1 MSRQAIKI
9 YSIINEIYA
18 KTIVTQTLKNE
29 SENPFELQI
38 FLNNNIDYI
47 FSSFT
52 AKIGDSIEV
61 KSKVIQKSKAQEKY
75 SDSIASGNAAI
86 FVSKDPT
93 DSNMIINMGNIPP
106 KEEVIFVSEFIH
118 FIESSDLYEFE
129 LFRNLPIFYVENSI
143 FQNSEIK
150 GTIEIKTQNKI
161 NKVIKTILSKKLFII
176 EEKYLSE
183 NNKEYLI
190 QYEYKNLPVIT
201 LDNIDSYIPCSKI
214 SFILEDKGP
223 LCFYQKSPKGNELNY
238 IIQYK
243 YNSKELIQESDEI
256 NLAPSLFIFLLD
268 QSGSMSGKSIQ
279 IASKALI
286 LFLQSLPPRSYY
298 QIIGFGSH
306 YEKYD
311 ESPKEYTQQNIK
323 ESIKL
328 IETLKAD
335 KGGTDIYSPLK
346 NIYESNSDYDKIK
359 LPKNIFLLTDGEVE
373 NKKETLQIIEE
384 NNNQFFVYAIGIG
397 SNFDEDLVKN
407 AGVLGKGNFDFCS
420 DVKYLN
426 KIIVKEI
433 KNSSYPF
440 SYDFVLNSSLDEKN
454 LYKLENN
461 IHIIKQNHYVNNKYI
476 IEGKKDEITKNE
488 KIKLNIKYKKYNNE
502 EELNENYE
510 INPAEIPE
518 GNELSK
524 LIINEYLNKEKALN
538 EEEKIKLVLK
548 YQILTDYT
556 SLFAE
561 VKLSEKIS
569 EEMKKQIIGDEM
581 TNIIYKNDIFQNECY
596 EENESH
602 SKNYNDMVCCDAY
615 ENISDSLIDE
625 DYSEEENEIDKQ
637 RNDFD
642 INIIKDKEINIEEI
656 INEQNFVEGYW
667 ELNKITEKIKEKYEK
682 EFNSLKGLKDKNITD
697 SIAITILIIY
707 FINKEYSELLNELI
721 LIIQKAKN
729 FIKKYTNNS
738 YENIIKEIGK

>member
-286 LFLQSLPPRSYY
+286 LFLRSLPPRSYY

-311 ESPKEYTQQNIK
+311 ESPKECTQQNIK